1 MASTKL
7 TLSVEDDFVDKAKRY
22 AAKHKTSLSKLF
34 SEILAEK
41 IAKDQTQPEEDA
53 FLTKLNTIEISDKIK
68 SLTGVLKVDIPADAD
83 LKKLAREARYE
94 YLEKKYGL

>member
-7 TLSVEDDFVDKAKRY
+7 TLSVEDAFVDKAKRY

-34 SEILAEK
+34 SEILSEK
-41 IAKDQTQPEEDA
+41 IATDQTPPEDDA
-53 FLTKLNTIEISDKIK
+53 FLEKLNTIEISDKIR
-68 SLTGVLKVDIPADAD
+68 SLTGVLKVDIPAEAD
-83 LKKLAREARYE
+83 LKKLAREAKYE